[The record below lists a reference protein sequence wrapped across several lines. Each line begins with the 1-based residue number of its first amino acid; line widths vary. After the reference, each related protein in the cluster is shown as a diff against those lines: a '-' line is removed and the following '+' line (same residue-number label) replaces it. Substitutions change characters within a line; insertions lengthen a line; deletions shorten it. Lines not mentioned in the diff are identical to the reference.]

1 MIPKGVQNASCG
13 QTFSFRSRA
22 ERSMFERHI
31 LAVLLA
37 YASSSDA
44 AETRRAVPGVEQP
57 RASVAELEWLAGA
70 WEGSGLLGPAREV
83 YSPMTGGAI
92 VGHFVQ
98 QSGDEIRFYELMLI
112 RQDGNSLTYCV
123 KHFNAD
129 LSGWEE
135 KNEVQCFPLVARRRN
150 AYYFDGLTIHRD
162 GDDRMISTV
171 RVDTPDGE
179 HELVFHYRRV
189 D

>member
-1 MIPKGVQNASCG
+1 
-13 QTFSFRSRA
+13 
-22 ERSMFERHI
+22 MFERHI
-31 LAVLLA
+31 LALLLA

-44 AETRRAVPGVEQP
+44 AETRHAIAGLERP
-57 RASVAELEWLAGA
+57 RATVAELEWLAGT
-70 WEGSGLLGPAREV
+70 WEGSGTLGPAREV

-98 QSGDEIRFYELMLI
+98 QSGHEVKFYELMLI
-112 RQDGNSLTYCV
+112 RQDGDSLTYCV

-135 KNEVQCFPLVARRRN
+135 KNEMQCFPLLARERN
-150 AYYFDGLTIHRD
+150 AYHFDGLTIRRD
-162 GDDRMISTV
+162 GADRMISTV
-171 RVDTPDGE
+171 RVDTPEGE
-179 HELVFHYRRV
+179 HEIVFQYRRT